1 MNKKLSQLINLLP
14 ILFFLLLALTPLVPI
29 FSYDYHNHQRI
40 WQIVLLATISFI
52 LIIKL
57 NRKAIVFREFP
68 KQYLALLITLLA
80 TGIAS
85 AICSTEIAFSL
96 FYTFHIILLTLLLFY
111 CSQFSSKKSILL
123 FIYAF
128 VIAHTALVLICFL
141 NIVFSLY
148 ETKPLNP
155 FVIYSGFINIR
166 FFNQVQ
172 VFILPL
178 LIFLLKYKKITRVV
192 AFILIINLLLIFIG
206 QARGAFLA
214 FICTL
219 IVGYFLTSTLNRQ
232 FKISFLCLVIS
243 GALFIGLSQL
253 GGATHSEVRATTSGR
268 IDIWLNTLSNLD
280 YSHILLGNGPG
291 IYEHSINNRAP
302 FSHPHNSLVEVL
314 NEWGLVATLCL
325 ITLVSATLKSAY
337 THLSKYKKDVITECL
352 AYSFFIGVAYSLL
365 SGVHVMPVSQTLL
378 FTIWG
383 FLIARINKRKNIY
396 VTANLT
402 TKTIIGSILLVAW
415 LGYISIAIE
424 VYSNIDP
431 DKGYTHGPRFW
442 SVGQRL

>member
-378 FTIWG
+378 FIIWG

-442 SVGQRL
+442 SVGKRL